1 MLKSVP
7 SHSSS
12 SWVFLATLTKSA
24 TTTQATRRTKQV
36 EKDQIEGTNVRKEGC
51 DTKACPYMRRAMC
64 RECEERLGL
73 QMLWHDTLCFL
84 CWPVSLNPH
93 ISSFALLALEPLH
106 CCDLLLICWSF
117 LFCPASLSCSPSAPP
132 PLPWLHQ
139 QHHLHKDVASPEKSN
154 VLFSHGAPLAALP
167 RPPWLEIFE
176 ACSIERAN
184 KSLQCHWVSVC
195 RDFYRRWAVGRHGYQ
210 KNSIKM

>member
-1 MLKSVP
+1 M
-7 SHSSS
+7 
-12 SWVFLATLTKSA
+12 
-24 TTTQATRRTKQV
+24 QATRRTKQV

-51 DTKACPYMRRAMC
+51 DTKACPCMRRAMC

-106 CCDLLLICWSF
+106 CCDLLLLICWAF
-117 LFCPASLSCSPSAPP
+117 LCCPACLSCSSPSAPP
-132 PLPWLHQ
+132 PLPFLQLWTSLCFAALPWLHQ
-139 QHHLHKDVASPEKSN
+139 QHHLHKDVSSPEKSN

-184 KSLQCHWVSVC
+184 KNLQCHWVSVC
-195 RDFYRRWAVGRHGYQ
+195 REFYRRWAVDRQVYQ
-210 KNSIKM
+210 ELEFNKDVKIL